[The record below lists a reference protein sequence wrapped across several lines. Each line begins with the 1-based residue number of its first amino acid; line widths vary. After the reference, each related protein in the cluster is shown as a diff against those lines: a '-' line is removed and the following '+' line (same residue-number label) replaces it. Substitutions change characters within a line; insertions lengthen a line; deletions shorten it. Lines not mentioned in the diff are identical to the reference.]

1 MDRILQKYENTSRAL
16 KKLCELDNKETLD
29 SDIFRDALIQRFEF
43 TFELTWKFL
52 KVYLE
57 DQGINDINSPKSVLK
72 AAYAERLINEEM
84 VWINMLRSRNLT
96 SHIYSEK
103 TAIEISES
111 ILKDYIPQLKKL
123 VETMEG
129 VV

>member
-1 MDRILQKYENTSRAL
+1 MNRILQKYENTSRAF
-16 KKLCELDNKETLD
+16 KKLCELDNKETLE

-72 AAYAERLINEEM
+72 AAYAEGLINEEM

-103 TAIEISES
+103 TAIEISKN
-111 ILKDYIPQLKKL
+111 ILNDYIPEFKKL
-123 VETMEG
+123 IETMK
-129 VV
+129 